1 MRENK
6 PEKRKAKTEYTAVK
20 MHIDLCNALQE
31 CAASWHRTHGEHR
44 RELTIA
50 DIYGTVVTS

>member
-31 CAASWHRTHGEHR
+31 RAASWHRTHGEYR

-50 DIYGTVVTS
+50 DI

>member
-31 CAASWHRTHGEHR
+31 RAALWHRTHGEQW

-50 DIYGTVVTS
+50 DI